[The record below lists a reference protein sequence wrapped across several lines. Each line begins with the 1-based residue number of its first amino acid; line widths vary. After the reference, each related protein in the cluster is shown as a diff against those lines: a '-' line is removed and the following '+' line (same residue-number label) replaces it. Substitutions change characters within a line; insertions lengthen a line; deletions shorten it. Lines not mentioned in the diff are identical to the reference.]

1 MRFSVRDLVYIAIF
15 GALWGLLE
23 ITIGSYLHVL
33 FPPLAD
39 TFLVGVIMG
48 SLGILTSLVGRR
60 FVPRAG
66 AVFMMA
72 VIAMLMKA
80 LSLGGVTLGPMVAI
94 LMEGLL
100 MELGLLAWRGRSP
113 WSFGLAGALAVSW
126 NFFHK
131 FVVMRLFYGAAI
143 VEVALKMA
151 KDGAKILG
159 MDPSAVALILGA
171 LFVVRFIVGAVAGW
185 IAWGIGLA
193 VAGRRAHHYSLNS
206 EDVPQ

>member
-1 MRFSVRDLVYIAIF
+1 MKFSTRDLVYIAIF

-60 FVPRAG
+60 FVPKAG
-66 AVFMMA
+66 AVLMMA
-72 VIAMLMKA
+72 VIAMLLKA
-80 LSLGGVTLGPMVAI
+80 LSLGGVTLGPMLAI

-100 MELGLLAWRGRSP
+100 MELGLLAWRGQSP
-113 WSFGLAGALAVSW
+113 WSFALAGALAVSW

-131 FVVMRLFYGAAI
+131 FVMMRLLYGTAI

-151 KDGAKILG
+151 KDGAKMLG
-159 MDPSAVALILGA
+159 MDPSAVALILGV
-171 LFVVRFIVGAVAGW
+171 LFVVRFIVGALAGW
-185 IAWGIGLA
+185 AAWGIGLA
-193 VAGRRAHHYSLNS
+193 VAGRRAQRF
-206 EDVPQ
+206 ETGDMAQ

>member
-1 MRFSVRDLVYIAIF
+1 MRFHIRDLVYIAIF

-60 FVPRAG
+60 FVPKAG
-66 AVFMMA
+66 AVLMMA
-72 VIAMLMKA
+72 VIAMLLKA
-80 LSLGGVTLGPMVAI
+80 LSLGGVTLGPMLAI

-100 MELGLLAWRGRSP
+100 MELGLLAWHGRSP
-113 WSFGLAGALAVSW
+113 WSFALAGALAVSW

-131 FVVMRLFYGAAI
+131 FVMMRLLYGTAI
-143 VEVALKMA
+143 IEVALKMA
-151 KDGAKILG
+151 KDGARMLG
-159 MDPSAVALILGA
+159 MDPSAVGLILGV
-171 LFVVRFIVGAVAGW
+171 LFAVRFIVGAVAGW
-185 IAWGIGLA
+185 TAWGIGQA
-193 VAGRRAHHYSLNS
+193 VAGRHAQRFETGDTA
-206 EDVPQ
+206 Q

>member
-1 MRFSVRDLVYIAIF
+1 MKFSTRDLVYIAIF

-60 FVPRAG
+60 FVPKAG
-66 AVFMMA
+66 AVLMMA
-72 VIAMLMKA
+72 VIAMLLKA
-80 LSLGGVTLGPMVAI
+80 LSLGGVTLGPMLAI

-100 MELGLLAWRGRSP
+100 MELGLLAWRGQSP
-113 WSFGLAGALAVSW
+113 WSFALAGALAVSW

-131 FVVMRLFYGAAI
+131 FVMMRLLYGTAI

-151 KDGAKILG
+151 KDGAKMLG
-159 MDPSAVALILGA
+159 MDPSAVALILGV
-171 LFVVRFIVGAVAGW
+171 LFVVRFIVGALAGW
-185 IAWGIGLA
+185 AAWGIGLA
-193 VAGRRAHHYSLNS
+193 VAGRRAQRFETGDMAH
-206 EDVPQ
+206 

>member
-1 MRFSVRDLVYIAIF
+1 MRFSTRDLVYIAIF

-60 FVPRAG
+60 FVPKAG

-72 VIAMLMKA
+72 IIAVLLKG
-80 LSLGGVTLGPMVAI
+80 LSLGGVTLGPMLAI

-100 MELGLLAWRGRSP
+100 MELGLLAWHGQSP
-113 WSFGLAGALAVSW
+113 WSFALAGAMAVSW

-131 FVVMRLFYGAAI
+131 FVMMRLLYGTAVI
-143 VEVALKMA
+143 EVALKMA
-151 KDGAKILG
+151 KDGAKMLG
-159 MDPSAVALILGA
+159 MDPSAVALILGV
-171 LFVVRFIVGAVAGW
+171 LFVVRFVVGAAAGW
-185 IAWGIGLA
+185 AAWGIGQA
-193 VAGRRAHHYSLNS
+193 VAARRAQRYHM
-206 EDVPQ
+206 EDPAS

>member
-1 MRFSVRDLVYIAIF
+1 MKFSTRDLVYIAIF

-60 FVPRAG
+60 FVPKAG
-66 AVFMMA
+66 AVLMMA
-72 VIAMLMKA
+72 VIAMLLKA
-80 LSLGGVTLGPMVAI
+80 LSLGGVTLGPMLAI

-100 MELGLLAWRGRSP
+100 MELGLLAWLGQSP
-113 WSFGLAGALAVSW
+113 WSFALAGALAVSW

-131 FVVMRLFYGAAI
+131 FVMMRLLYGTAI

-151 KDGAKILG
+151 KDGAKMLG
-159 MDPSAVALILGA
+159 MDPSAVALILGV
-171 LFVVRFIVGAVAGW
+171 LFVVRFIVGALAGW
-185 IAWGIGLA
+185 AAWSIGLA
-193 VAGRRAHHYSLNS
+193 VAGRRAQRF
-206 EDVPQ
+206 ETRDMAQ

>member
-1 MRFSVRDLVYIAIF
+1 MKFHTRDLVYIAVF

-60 FVPRAG
+60 FVPKAG

-72 VIAMLMKA
+72 VIAMLLKG
-80 LSLGGVTLGPMVAI
+80 LSLGGVTLGPMLAI

-100 MELGLLAWRGRSP
+100 MELGLLAWHGKSP
-113 WSFGLAGALAVSW
+113 WSFALAGALAVSW

-131 FVVMRLFYGAAI
+131 FVMMRLLYGTAI

-151 KDGAKILG
+151 KDGAKMLG
-159 MDPSAVALILGA
+159 MDPSAVALILGV
-171 LFVVRFIVGAVAGW
+171 LFIVRFVVGAAAGW
-185 IAWGIGLA
+185 AAWGIGQA
-193 VAGRRAHHYSLNS
+193 VAARRAQRYHA
-206 EDVPQ
+206 EDPAS

>member
-1 MRFSVRDLVYIAIF
+1 MRFTIRDLVYIAIF

-60 FVPRAG
+60 FVPKAG

-72 VIAMLMKA
+72 IITMLLKG

-100 MELGLLAWRGRSP
+100 MEVGLLAWHGKSP
-113 WSFGLAGALAVSW
+113 WAFALAGALAVSW

-131 FVVMRLFYGAAI
+131 FVMMRLLYGSAI
-143 VEVALKMA
+143 ADVALKMA
-151 KDGAKILG
+151 KDGAKMLG
-159 MDPSAVALILGA
+159 MDPSAVALILGV
-171 LFVVRFIVGAVAGW
+171 LFVVRFVVGAVAGW
-185 IAWGIGLA
+185 AAWGIGLA
-193 VAGRRAHHYSLNS
+193 VAGRRAQRYHA
-206 EDVPQ
+206 EDTAS